1 MTDPF
6 DRQELLEELDGDIE
20 FLAESVE
27 ILEEDAPK
35 LLLDIRSAIDAQDA
49 QAAATAAHTL
59 KSMVGNFCAS
69 SAYEAALQIETDG
82 KAGDLSGCRT
92 GLTELEHEIERLQ
105 AALAEFLQETERAA
119 E

>member
-6 DRQELLEELDGDIE
+6 DRQELLEELDGDVE
-20 FLAESVE
+20 FLAESVA
-27 ILEEDAPK
+27 ILKEDAPQ
-35 LLLDIRSAIDAQDA
+35 LLSDIRSAIDAQDA

-69 SAYEAALQIETDG
+69 SAYEAAFRIETHG

-92 GLTELEHEIERLQ
+92 SLTNLEDEIERLQ
-105 AALAEFLQETERAA
+105 TALAEFLQETE
-119 E
+119 